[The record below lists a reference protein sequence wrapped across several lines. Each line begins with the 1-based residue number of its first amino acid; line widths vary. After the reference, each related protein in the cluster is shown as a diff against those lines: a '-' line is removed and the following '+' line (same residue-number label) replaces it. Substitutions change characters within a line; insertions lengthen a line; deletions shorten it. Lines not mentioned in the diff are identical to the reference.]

1 MYRYTKGNY
10 DRYALTVADRTA
22 LEADGYKLDKVV
34 FYARPAE
41 PIQPAQSVYNRDMFY
56 SVVNGKGGVITAW
69 ETEASKAV
77 NNGYSSY
84 KKIFKASLTKSAGLS
99 PVWRLYSGKANN
111 FMFTASEAER
121 TEAIANGYAVADAST
136 FYASTVKTTETEPVY
151 RYIKGN
157 RYHRYAMT
165 AADRQQLQADGYV
178 QDRVV
183 FYAKPVEDIGAPVDP
198 VEPVEPTDPTD
209 PRDADG
215 KFTIA
220 VMPDTQKEVH
230 NNRKGEFS
238 NRTQWLVDN
247 RNSLDLRFVAHTGDV
262 VNWGWLE
269 PAQFTVASDAA
280 KILENAKIPYAFA
293 IGNHDAR
300 AVGHDGVAGSRKYGG
315 SAYVNNPECVERLG
329 KPACQTGLLQ
339 HDTREFNAVF
349 TAERF
354 THVRGAYQAGK
365 VDNIYQTFEAA
376 GKKWMLLT
384 LEMTP
389 RNAVIDWANGVIAAH
404 PDHNV
409 LIQTHYYLTSS
420 GTISTDNGY
429 GDGSTSATNLYN
441 RLVKVHP
448 NIVAV
453 FSGHVGR
460 TTSSRTDTGD
470 KGNKIVSYMAAIH
483 SDNTNPV
490 RLLEID
496 VKKGTLESWIY
507 APHTNATIEAR
518 STQTG
523 LSFR

>member
-1 MYRYTKGNY
+1 MLKMRIITTNRLRKVATVLSGALVALAVVITGQQLMGQEVDAATVYNKDIYYAVKTNHSSLITPWENEASGAVSKYTYTSYKKLFYASLKSSAGLTQVERFYNSRTASFRFAATESDKQEAISKGYKAGGTGFYASTVKTAETEAVYRYTKGNH

-41 PIQPAQSVYNRDMFY
+41 
-56 SVVNGKGGVITAW
+56 
-69 ETEASKAV
+69 
-77 NNGYSSY
+77 
-84 KKIFKASLTKSAGLS
+84 
-99 PVWRLYSGKANN
+99 
-111 FMFTASEAER
+111 
-121 TEAIANGYAVADAST
+121 AIGTPTN
-136 FYASTVKTTETEPVY
+136 
-151 RYIKGN
+151 
-157 RYHRYAMT
+157 
-165 AADRQQLQADGYV
+165 
-178 QDRVV
+178 
-183 FYAKPVEDIGAPVDP
+183 P
-198 VEPVEPTDPTD
+198 VEPVEPTD

-215 KFTIA
+215 KFTFA
-220 VMPDTQKEVH
+220 VIPDSQMEVH
-230 NNRKGEFS
+230 SNRKGEFS
-238 NRTQWLVDN
+238 NRMQWLVDN

-293 IGNHDAR
+293 IGTHDAR

-329 KPACQTGLLQ
+329 KAACQTGLLQ

-384 LEMTP
+384 LEMAP
-389 RNAVIDWANGVIAAH
+389 RDAVIDWANGVIAAH
-404 PDHNV
+404 SDHNV
-409 LIQTHYYLTSS
+409 LIQTHYYLTAS
-420 GTISTDNGY
+420 GAISTDSGY
-429 GDGSTSATNLYN
+429 GDGSRSATNLYN

-453 FSGHVGR
+453 FSGHVGKD
-460 TTSSRTDTGD
+460 TSSRTDTGNN
-470 KGNKIVSYMAAIH
+470 GNKIVSYMAGLH
-483 SDNTNPV
+483 DRETNPV
-490 RLLEID
+490 RLVEID
-496 VKKGTLESWIY
+496 VKKGSLESRIY
-507 APHTNATIEAR
+507 APSKDRTIEAR
-518 STQTG
+518 STETG